1 MIERSKT
8 MTGTLINTTKKDRT
22 TSELKEI
29 VVTALKDEYGFAP
42 KKSDITLLES
52 SGDGTYILFR
62 VRNIEYSFNSYLLE
76 SYAIVPEYVPVWC
89 GEGTITRKGR
99 V

>member
-1 MIERSKT
+1 MAS
-8 MTGTLINTTKKDRT
+8 TLINITKKDRT
-22 TSELKEI
+22 PSELKEI
-29 VVTALKDEYGFAP
+29 VVTALKDEYGFVP

-62 VRNIEYSFNSYLLE
+62 VRNIEYSFDSYHIDSWTTL
-76 SYAIVPEYVPVWC
+76 SEYKPVWC

>member
-1 MIERSKT
+1 MSS
-8 MTGTLINTTKKDRT
+8 TLINITKKDRT

-42 KKSDITLLES
+42 KKSEITLLES

-62 VRNIEYSFNSYLLE
+62 VRNIEYSFDSYHLE
-76 SYAIVPEYVPVWC
+76 SCVIVPDYLPVWC

>member
-1 MIERSKT
+1 MIERSKA

-42 KKSDITLLES
+42 KKSEITLLES

-62 VRNIEYSFNSYLLE
+62 VRNIEYSFDSYHME
-76 SYAIVPEYVPVWC
+76 GWTVVPGYTPVWC

>member
-1 MIERSKT
+1 MAS
-8 MTGTLINTTKKDRT
+8 TLINTTKKDRT

-42 KKSDITLLES
+42 KKSEITLLES

-62 VRNIEYSFNSYLLE
+62 VRNIEYSFDSYLLE
-76 SYAIVPEYVPVWC
+76 SYAIVPGYTPVWC